1 MIDMGETPKNPPHP
15 NPLNHPLQS
24 QSNGYPGKR
33 DYSPGLEGV
42 IAGESAL
49 CEVDEG
55 EHGLR
60 YRGYA
65 VSDLAEHASFEEVAY
80 LLLYGK
86 LPTRKELEDFSEQLR
101 RQWPLPG
108 PVEAFIGVVPPDAH
122 PMDILRTG
130 VSLLGMTDSDASGEG
145 DVLASP
151 GRAGETGTGDVL
163 ASPGGAGE
171 IQNSHDANLRK
182 AVRLMAQIPM
192 IITNA
197 HRLAHA
203 RRHVQPRDDLRFAE
217 NLLYLLTDRYGD
229 EKAKAMARVLD
240 ASLILYA
247 EHEFNASTFAARV
260 TASTLTDLYAAITSA
275 VGTLKGPLHGGAN
288 EAVAAM
294 LLEIKT
300 RDRAEKWVRD
310 ALAQKRRVMG
320 FGHRVLRKGDARSLI
335 IQRHAE
341 VLSQAC
347 GDTRWYDIA
356 TIVDRVMQQEKGL
369 YPNLDFYTAVAYLL
383 MGIPRDLYTPVF
395 VCSRITGWCAHVIEQ
410 QDHNRLI
417 RPRALYTGPPP
428 QSYVPIDRRA

>member
-1 MIDMGETPKNPPHP
+1 
-15 NPLNHPLQS
+15 
-24 QSNGYPGKR
+24 
-33 DYSPGLEGV
+33 
-42 IAGESAL
+42 
-49 CEVDEG
+49 VDEG
-55 EHGLR
+55 ASGLR

-65 VSDLAEHASFEEVAY
+65 IGDLAEQATFEEVAC

-86 LPTRKELEDFSEQLR
+86 LPTRKELEDFSAQVSA
-101 RQWPLPG
+101 QWPLPG
-108 PVEAFIGVVPPDAH
+108 PVEAFIGVVPPSAH

-130 VSLLGMTDSDASGEG
+130 VSLLGMTDPDATDG
-145 DVLASP
+145 
-151 GRAGETGTGDVL
+151 
-163 ASPGGAGE
+163 
-171 IQNSHDANLRK
+171 SHEANLRK
-182 AVRLMAQIPM
+182 AVRLLAQIPI

-203 RRHVQPRDDLRFAE
+203 KRQVQPRPGMSFAE
-217 NLLYLLTDRYGD
+217 NLLYLLTDGSTALATGRHSD
-229 EKAKAMARVLD
+229 EQAKAMARVLD
-240 ASLILYA
+240 VSLILYA

-260 TASTLTDLYAAITSA
+260 TASTLTDLHAAITA
-275 VGTLKGPLHGGAN
+275 AIAALKGPLHGGAN

-294 LLEIKT
+294 LLEIKS

-320 FGHRVLRKGDARSLI
+320 FGHRVLKKGDPRSAI

-341 VLSQAC
+341 VLSGVC
-347 GDTRWYDIA
+347 GDTRWYEIA

-395 VCSRITGWCAHVIEQ
+395 VCSRIAGWCAHVIEQ

-417 RPRALYTGPPP
+417 RPRAAYTGPP
-428 QSYVPIDRRA
+428 SHAYVPIDQRA

>member
-1 MIDMGETPKNPPHP
+1 MSNTGETHK
-15 NPLNHPLQS
+15 
-24 QSNGYPGKR
+24 SNTPA
-33 DYSPGLEGV
+33 YSPGLEGV

-49 CEVDEG
+49 CQVDEG

-65 VSDLAEHASFEEVAY
+65 VSDLAEQATFEEVAY

-86 LPTRKELEDFSEQLR
+86 LPIFKELQDFSTQLR
-101 RQWPLPG
+101 TQWPLPG

-122 PMDILRTG
+122 PMEILRTG
-130 VSLLGMTDSDASGEG
+130 ISLLGMTDPDAAPNPHE
-145 DVLASP
+145 
-151 GRAGETGTGDVL
+151 
-163 ASPGGAGE
+163 
-171 IQNSHDANLRK
+171 ANLRK
-182 AVRLMAQIPM
+182 SVRLMAQIPI

-203 RRHVQPRDDLRFAE
+203 KRQVQPRQNLGFAE
-217 NLLYLLTDRYGD
+217 NLLYLLTDRAGD

-240 ASLILYA
+240 VSLILYA

-260 TASTLTDLYAAITSA
+260 AASTMTDLHGAITAA
-275 VGTLKGPLHGGAN
+275 VAALKGPLHGGAN
-288 EAVAAM
+288 EAVADM

-300 RDRAEKWVRD
+300 RERAEKWVVD

-320 FGHRVLRKGDARSLI
+320 FGHRVLHHGDARSQI

-341 VLSQAC
+341 ALGRVC
-347 GDTRWYDIA
+347 GETRWYDIA
-356 TIVDRVMQQEKGL
+356 AIVDRVMREEKGL

-395 VCSRITGWCAHVIEQ
+395 VCSRITGWCAHVTEQ

-428 QSYVPIDRRA
+428 RSYVPIDQRT